1 MRKSTTNKLN
11 MYQTVAEVLSD
22 SNGIWQGVPAFA
34 SAAASFN
41 SKLDLLRARIAEQ
54 LSTTTGVSDEKRLK
68 LDKLRKQ
75 ITLMQSALML
85 HGRATENV
93 PLEKRNAK
101 SKTFLHGLSI
111 AKLAARCTELKLD
124 LETYGSELGV
134 YGISDQAIADFI
146 PSLITI
152 NEVNNS
158 AHKAIVKRKN
168 ATQAI
173 KELERAI
180 DAIVRIEFDKLI
192 LLFETT
198 QPDFFTHYQN
208 ARVISDLGSGHTPG
222 APVEPDDGDG
232 SAA

>member
-1 MRKSTTNKLN
+1 

-34 SAAASFN
+34 SAAANFN
-41 SKLDLLRARIAEQ
+41 TKLDLLRARIAEQ

-68 LDKLRKQ
+68 LEKLRKQ

-93 PLEKRNAK
+93 TLEKRNAK
-101 SKTFLHGLSI
+101 SRTFLNGLSI
-111 AKLAARCTELKLD
+111 PKLAARCAELKID
-124 LETYGSELGV
+124 LETYGSELGL
-134 YGISDQAIADFI
+134 YGISDQSIAAFI

-152 NEVNNS
+152 NELNNS

-168 ATQAI
+168 ATSAI
-173 KELERAI
+173 KELERAL

-198 QPDFFTHYQN
+198 EPEFFNHYRN
-208 ARVISDLGSGHTPG
+208 ARVISDISSGHSPG
-222 APVEPDDGDG
+222 APVEPDDGSD
-232 SAA
+232 A